1 MGNRLLLGAFN
12 VCANSV
18 RVIPA
23 FTADTCSRMSNMR
36 VVVRCWSCAIQVV
49 PFPYRKLPD
58 AGVIYGRMLPI
69 SIITSSSF
77 FASNVKAQQKNTRND
92 RNSHSSYEGDTGQE
106 RENRFEIVSKYVFGR
121 QWYQPSLSVTAFS
134 IAESSKP
141 TTSVRMKPA
150 TKLTA
155 REIRNGIN
163 ATVQNTGSVVSAGK
177 ANADA

>member
-58 AGVIYGRMLPI
+58 AGVVYGRMLPI
-69 SIITSSSF
+69 SIITSSSL

-92 RNSHSSYEGDTGQE
+92 RNGHSSHEGDTGQE
-106 RENRFEIVSKYVFGR
+106 RENRFEIVSKMCFR
-121 QWYQPSLSVTAFS
+121 KA
-134 IAESSKP
+134 
-141 TTSVRMKPA
+141 
-150 TKLTA
+150 
-155 REIRNGIN
+155 
-163 ATVQNTGSVVSAGK
+163 VVSAFAFGYSIFDCGIIK
-177 ANADA
+177 ADHQRQDEAGNKADGQRDKERDKCHRPEHGQRG